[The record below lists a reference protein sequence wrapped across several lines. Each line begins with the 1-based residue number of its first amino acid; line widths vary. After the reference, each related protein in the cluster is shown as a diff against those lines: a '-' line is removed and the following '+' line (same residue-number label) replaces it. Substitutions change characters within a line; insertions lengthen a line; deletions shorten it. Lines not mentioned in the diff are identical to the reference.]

1 MNLHGW
7 WKMFKIFDLYSKKY
21 CGLMSLLTSFLKL
34 FGNNFQF
41 LEINDYVTLYST
53 NLKSE
58 TKAV

>member
-1 MNLHGW
+1 MNLPGW
-7 WKMFKIFDLYSKKY
+7 WKMFKIFDLYSKEY

>member
-7 WKMFKIFDLYSKKY
+7 WKMFKIFDLYSKEY
-21 CGLMSLLTSFLKL
+21 CRLMSLLTSFLKL